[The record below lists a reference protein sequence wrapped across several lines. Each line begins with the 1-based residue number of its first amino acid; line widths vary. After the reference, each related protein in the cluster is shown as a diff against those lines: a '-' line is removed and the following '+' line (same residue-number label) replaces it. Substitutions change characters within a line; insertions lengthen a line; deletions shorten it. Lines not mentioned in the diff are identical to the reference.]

1 MCIPKVSVIIPVYNT
16 EKYVRQA
23 VESILLQTLK
33 DIEIIIVND
42 GSTDGS
48 MTILEELAAQ
58 DERIKLFSQENQGL
72 SVTRNVGLS
81 HSTGEYV
88 YFMDS
93 DDLLTGDAVAKL
105 YDVMN
110 HIGSEFVGMCFRKA
124 TLSGH
129 MIGISG
135 TVWSKSMVMQP
146 IMAGH
151 ILKGDLAYFFRTNVM
166 RECPFPEFPGEKF
179 VPELY
184 IWNKI
189 ADIGKIVFY
198 VDQVIY
204 LCEYLPDGYTS
215 NFKKNLRSNPC
226 GFGLFYRD
234 QVIRDTRLF
243 GKVKACVRSL
253 QCILYC
259 WLKK

>member
-1 MCIPKVSVIIPVYNT
+1 MTPTYNRAYVLPRLYDSLCQQTRQDFEWLVI
-16 EKYVRQA
+16 
-23 VESILLQTLK
+23 
-33 DIEIIIVND
+33 DD
-42 GSTDGS
+42 GSTDG
-48 MTILEELAAQ
+48 TAELIF
-58 DERIKLFSQENQGL
+58 DYRVKSDFSINYYYKENGGKHRAINEG
-72 SVTRNVGLS
+72 VV
-81 HSTGEYV
+81 HATGDWIIIV
-88 YFMDS
+88 DS

-110 HIGSEFVGMCFRKA
+110 HIGSEFVGMCFRRT

-129 MIGISG
+129 IIGISDPA
-135 TVWSKSMVMQP
+135 WSKSIVMQP

-151 ILKGDLAYFFRTNVM
+151 VLKGDLAYVFRTNVM

-234 QVIRDTRLF
+234 QVIRDARLF

>member
-1 MCIPKVSVIIPVYNT
+1 MTPTYNRAYVLPRLYDSLCQQTRQDFEWLVI
-16 EKYVRQA
+16 
-23 VESILLQTLK
+23 
-33 DIEIIIVND
+33 DD
-42 GSTDGS
+42 GSTDG
-48 MTILEELAAQ
+48 TAELIF
-58 DERIKLFSQENQGL
+58 DYRVKSDFSINYFYKENGGKHRAINEG
-72 SVTRNVGLS
+72 VV
-81 HSTGEYV
+81 HATGDWIIIV
-88 YFMDS
+88 DS

-110 HIGSEFVGMCFRKA
+110 HIGSEFVGMCFRRA

-129 MIGISG
+129 IIGISD
-135 TVWSKSMVMQP
+135 TAWSKSMVMQP

-151 ILKGDLAYFFRTNVM
+151 ILKGDLAYVFRTNVM

>member
-1 MCIPKVSVIIPVYNT
+1 MTPTYNRAYVLPRLYDSLCQQTRQDFEWLVI
-16 EKYVRQA
+16 
-23 VESILLQTLK
+23 
-33 DIEIIIVND
+33 DD
-42 GSTDGS
+42 GSTDG
-48 MTILEELAAQ
+48 TAELIF
-58 DERIKLFSQENQGL
+58 DYRVKSDFSINYYYKENGGKHRAINEG
-72 SVTRNVGLS
+72 VV
-81 HSTGEYV
+81 HATGDWIIIV
-88 YFMDS
+88 DS

-110 HIGSEFVGMCFRKA
+110 HIGSEFVGMCFRRT

-129 MIGISG
+129 IIGISDPA
-135 TVWSKSMVMQP
+135 WIKSIVMQP

-151 ILKGDLAYFFRTNVM
+151 VLKGDLAYVFRTNVM

>member
-1 MCIPKVSVIIPVYNT
+1 MTPTYNRAYVLPRLYDSLCQQTRRDFEWLVI
-16 EKYVRQA
+16 
-23 VESILLQTLK
+23 
-33 DIEIIIVND
+33 DD
-42 GSTDGS
+42 GSTDG
-48 MTILEELAAQ
+48 TAELIF
-58 DERIKLFSQENQGL
+58 DYRVKSDFSINYFYKENGGKHRAINEG
-72 SVTRNVGLS
+72 VV
-81 HSTGEYV
+81 HATGDWIIIV
-88 YFMDS
+88 DS

-129 MIGISG
+129 IIGISD
-135 TVWSKSMVMQP
+135 TAWSKSMIMQP

-151 ILKGDLAYFFRTNVM
+151 ILKGDLAYVFRTNVM
-166 RECPFPEFPGEKF
+166 REFPFPQFPGEKF

>member
-1 MCIPKVSVIIPVYNT
+1 MITIMTPTYNRAYVLPRLYDSLCQQTRRDFEWLVI
-16 EKYVRQA
+16 
-23 VESILLQTLK
+23 
-33 DIEIIIVND
+33 DD
-42 GSTDGS
+42 GSTDG
-48 MTILEELAAQ
+48 TAELIF
-58 DERIKLFSQENQGL
+58 DYRVKSDFSINYFYKENGGKHRAINEG
-72 SVTRNVGLS
+72 VV
-81 HSTGEYV
+81 HATGDWIIIV
-88 YFMDS
+88 DS

-110 HIGSEFVGMCFRKA
+110 HIGSEFVGMCFRRAK
-124 TLSGH
+124 LSGH
-129 MIGISG
+129 IIGISD
-135 TVWSKSMVMQP
+135 TAWSKSMVMQP

-151 ILKGDLAYFFRTNVM
+151 ILKGDLAYVFRTNVM

>member
-1 MCIPKVSVIIPVYNT
+1 MITIMTPTYNRAYVLPRLYDSLCQQTRRDFEWLVI
-16 EKYVRQA
+16 
-23 VESILLQTLK
+23 
-33 DIEIIIVND
+33 DD
-42 GSTDGS
+42 GSTDG
-48 MTILEELAAQ
+48 TA
-58 DERIKLFSQENQGL
+58 KLIFDYRVKSDFSINYFYKENGGKHRAINEG
-72 SVTRNVGLS
+72 VV
-81 HSTGEYV
+81 HATGDWIIIV
-88 YFMDS
+88 DS

-110 HIGSEFVGMCFRKA
+110 YIGSEFVGMCFRRA
-124 TLSGH
+124 TLSGNI
-129 MIGISG
+129 IGISG
-135 TVWSKSMVMQP
+135 TAWSKSMVMQP

-151 ILKGDLAYFFRTNVM
+151 ILKGDLAYVFRTNVI
-166 RECPFPEFPGEKF
+166 RECPFPEFPNEKF

-184 IWNKI
+184 IWSKI
-189 ADIGKIVFY
+189 ADIGKIIFY
-198 VDQVIY
+198 LDQVIY

-215 NFKKNLRSNPC
+215 NFKKNIRSNPC

-243 GKVKACVRSL
+243 GKVKACIRSL

>member
-1 MCIPKVSVIIPVYNT
+1 MITIMTPTYNRAYVLPRLYDSLCQQTRQDFEWLVI
-16 EKYVRQA
+16 
-23 VESILLQTLK
+23 
-33 DIEIIIVND
+33 DD
-42 GSTDGS
+42 GSTDG
-48 MTILEELAAQ
+48 TAELIF
-58 DERIKLFSQENQGL
+58 DYRVKSDFSINYFHKENGGKHRAINEG
-72 SVTRNVGLS
+72 VV
-81 HSTGEYV
+81 HATGDWIIIV
-88 YFMDS
+88 DS

-151 ILKGDLAYFFRTNVM
+151 VLKGDLAYVFRTNVM

>member
-1 MCIPKVSVIIPVYNT
+1 MVHAT
-16 EKYVRQA
+16 G
-23 VESILLQTLK
+23 
-33 DIEIIIVND
+33 DWIIIV
-42 GSTDGS
+42 
-48 MTILEELAAQ
+48 
-58 DERIKLFSQENQGL
+58 
-72 SVTRNVGLS
+72 
-81 HSTGEYV
+81 
-88 YFMDS
+88 DS

-151 ILKGDLAYFFRTNVM
+151 VLKGDLAYVFRTNVM

-253 QCILYC
+253 QCILYY